1 MVIVVIKWGDFMRLS
16 TRSRYGTRLM
26 LELALNFSKGTIFLK
41 DIAEKEEISEKY
53 LSHLVIPLKASG
65 LISSS
70 RGAHGGYMLAKAPSQ
85 ITLKEIVQ
93 TLEGNISCVECVK
106 NPSVCPRV
114 SKCATRRIWEKLDK
128 KISDELS
135 SVTLKDLTNSQK
147 EINSLLLWYFTNIR
161 KVNGVKL
168 IRILIKEKKPQ
179 IKVIGVE
186 PTVGNKIIE
195 LVL

>member
-1 MVIVVIKWGDFMRLS
+1 MRLS

-70 RGAHGGYMLAKAPSQ
+70 RGAHGGYMLAKSPSQ

-106 NPSVCPRV
+106 NPHVCSRF
-114 SKCATRRIWEKLDK
+114 SKCATRSIWEKLDE
-128 KISDELS
+128 KISNELS
-135 SVTLKDLTNSQK
+135 SITLEDLANSQK
-147 EINSLLLWYFTNIR
+147 EIN
-161 KVNGVKL
+161 
-168 IRILIKEKKPQ
+168 
-179 IKVIGVE
+179 
-186 PTVGNKIIE
+186 
-195 LVL
+195 